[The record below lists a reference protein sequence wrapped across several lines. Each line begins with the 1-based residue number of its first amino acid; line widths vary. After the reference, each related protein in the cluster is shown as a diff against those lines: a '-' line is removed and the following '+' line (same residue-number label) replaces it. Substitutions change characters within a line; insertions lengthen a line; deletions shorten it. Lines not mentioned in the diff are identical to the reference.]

1 MSLKQQLIDQ
11 VIEAWHS
18 LQDKAPLVQCITNS
32 VATNYTANILLAAG
46 ASPAMID
53 NPLKLKHS
61 LKLVPRLVSI
71 LGPHDGTNA
80 SDAHFCTDSTA
91 AANALGT

>member
-53 NPLKLKHS
+53 E
-61 LKLVPRLVSI
+61 
-71 LGPHDGTNA
+71 
-80 SDAHFCTDSTA
+80 
-91 AANALGT
+91 